1 MLERQREGIAKAV
14 AAGKYKGRAPTAR
27 RQAADIVKL
36 AGEGMKREDIAKQL
50 GVGVASVYRALAE
63 KRASMLAS

>member
-1 MLERQREGIAKAV
+1 MSASAKGE
-14 AAGKYKGRAPTAR
+14 GKYKGRAPTAR
-27 RQAADIVKL
+27 PKSANIGKL
-36 AGEGMKREDIAKQL
+36 ADDGVKREESAACL